1 MIDADKL
8 IELWRSGLT
17 ATQISKEI
25 GATRNAVLG
34 KVFRLRNKGVDLDTR
49 SKLGNGKVKKPDRPK
64 PPVFKYKATKREIAR
79 READLFNRPELR
91 GGILFSER
99 QQQQCAYIAGDPR
112 DPDVKCCGR
121 FTGLGTSYCPSHHR
135 LCYTPHRMGS
145 RK

>member
-1 MIDADKL
+1 MIDTEQL

-17 ATQISKEI
+17 ATKIAEQT

-49 SKLGNGKVKKPDRPK
+49 AKLGNGRVKKPDRPK
-64 PPVFKYKATKREIAR
+64 PLVLKYKATKREIAR
-79 READLFNRPELR
+79 RKADLFDRPELR
-91 GGILFSER
+91 GGILFSQR

-112 DPDVKCCGR
+112 DPEVKCCGR
-121 FTGLGTSYCPSHHR
+121 FTGLGASYCPTHYR

-145 RK
+145 R

>member
-1 MIDADKL
+1 MIDTNKL

-34 KVFRLRNKGVDLDTR
+34 KVFRLRNNGVDLDTR
-49 SKLGNGKVKKPDRPK
+49 AKLGIGKVKKPDRPK
-64 PPVFKYKATKREIAR
+64 PPALKYKATAREIAR
-79 READLFNRPELR
+79 RAADLCNRPELC

-99 QQQQCAYIAGDPR
+99 KPQQCAYIAGDPR
-112 DPDVKCCGR
+112 NPSVKCCGTY
-121 FTGLGTSYCPSHHR
+121 TGLGSSYCPSHHR
-135 LCYTPHRMGS
+135 LCYNQIRTGS

>member
-49 SKLGNGKVKKPDRPK
+49 AKLGNGKAKKPPQPK
-64 PPVFKYKATKREIAR
+64 PPALKYKATKREVAR
-79 READLFNRPELR
+79 RNADMLNRPELR

-99 QQQQCAYIAGDPR
+99 QQQQCAYIAGDSR

>member
-1 MIDADKL
+1 MIDTDKL

-25 GATRNAVLG
+25 CVTRNAVLG
-34 KVFRLRNKGVDLDTR
+34 KIFRLRNKGVDLDTR
-49 SKLGNGKVKKPDRPK
+49 AKLGSGKVKKPDRPK
-64 PPVFKYKATKREIAR
+64 PPALKYKATRREIAR
-79 READLFNRPELR
+79 RNDDLFNRPELR

-112 DPDVKCCGR
+112 NPDVKCCGR
-121 FTGLGTSYCPSHHR
+121 FTGLGASYCPQHSR

-145 RK
+145 R

>member
-1 MIDADKL
+1 MIDTDEL

-17 ATQISKEI
+17 ATKISERI

-34 KVFRLRNKGVDLDTR
+34 KVFRLRKKGVDLDTR
-49 SKLGNGKVKKPDRPK
+49 AKLGNGKVKKPDRQKAPAL
-64 PPVFKYKATKREIAR
+64 KYKATRREIAR
-79 READLFNRPELR
+79 RKADMFNRPELR
-91 GGILFSER
+91 GGVLFSER

-121 FTGLGTSYCPSHHR
+121 FTGLGASYCPQHYR

-145 RK
+145 R